1 MWTAVRIG
9 LFMSLLTVV
18 FGSMVTVVLG
28 AGITSGTLILGVSV
42 LVATLAMSVLW
53 GLAVWAADRW
63 IAQARVGA

>member
-9 LFMSLLTVV
+9 LFMSVLTIV

-28 AGITSGTLILGVSV
+28 AGITTGHLILGVSV
-42 LVATLAMSVLW
+42 LVATLVMSVLW

-63 IAQARVGA
+63 IAQARVRV